1 VKKNEMYDR
10 LEIVAT
16 NVKPFNPTEE
26 SYKLVEELENE

>member
-1 VKKNEMYDR
+1 MYDR
-10 LEIVAT
+10 LEMVAT